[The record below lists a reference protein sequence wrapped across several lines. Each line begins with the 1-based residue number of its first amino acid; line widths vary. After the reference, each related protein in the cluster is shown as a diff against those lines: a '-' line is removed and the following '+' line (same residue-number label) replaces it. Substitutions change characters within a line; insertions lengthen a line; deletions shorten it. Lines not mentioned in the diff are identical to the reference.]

1 MEGFFMDDMSE
12 LLKQFSS
19 IVEKD
24 GIPDNVKDIINNLNT
39 NSSEKEPSNSTEK
52 NNSSFEGID
61 IATLLKIKSIMDGI
75 NNKDDPRTN
84 LLLSLKPYLKENKKS
99 KIDQYIQFLSMS
111 KVFEALKNSGGNLK

>member
-1 MEGFFMDDMSE
+1 MDDMSE

-111 KVFEALKNSGGNLK
+111 KVFEALKNSGGNLKWD